1 MPRFYTPQPLATG
14 TEIVLDAASARHVQV
29 LRMQPGGALVLFNGQ
44 GGEYA
49 AAVTHM
55 GRSEVRVCVGPHHSA
70 EREAA
75 RAVHIAI
82 GMPAN
87 ERMEWLVEKA
97 TELGVASI
105 QPLMTERTV
114 LRLSGERAE
123 KKQAHWQAVA
133 VAACEQS
140 GRNRVP
146 VVHAVQNFSHW
157 LAAKTQSRLAPALGS
172 NAANADDTALRCAD
186 DTALRCANDTALRC
200 ANDTAPRCADDT
212 ALRSANDTPLRC
224 ANDTALRCA
233 NDTALRCA
241 DDTPLRCV
249 FSVHHASL
257 LASAFAAPPA
267 CVIECLC
274 GPEGGLSPA
283 EEAAATASGYT
294 PVSLGPR
301 VLRSET
307 APLAALALWT
317 L

>member
-123 KKQAHWQAVA
+123 KKQAHWQAIA

-172 NAANADDTALRCAD
+172 NAADADDTALRCAD
-186 DTALRCANDTALRC
+186 DTALRCANDT
-200 ANDTAPRCADDT
+200 P
-212 ALRSANDTPLRC
+212 
-224 ANDTALRCA
+224 
-233 NDTALRCA
+233 LRCA

-307 APLAALALWT
+307 APLVALALWT

>member
-14 TEIVLDAASARHVQV
+14 DELALDAASARHVQV
-29 LRMQPGGALVLFNGQ
+29 LRMQPGGALTVFNGQ

-49 AAVTHM
+49 AEVTHM
-55 GRSEVRVCVGPHHSA
+55 GRSEVRVRVGPHDSA

-75 RAVHIAI
+75 RAVHIVI

-97 TELGVASI
+97 TELGAASI

-114 LRLSGERAE
+114 LRLSGERAQ
-123 KKQAHWQAVA
+123 KKQTHWQAIA

-157 LAAKTQSRLAPALGS
+157 LAGKTASKLAPATS
-172 NAANADDTALRCAD
+172 DSTADSSDAV
-186 DTALRCANDTALRC
+186 
-200 ANDTAPRCADDT
+200 
-212 ALRSANDTPLRC
+212 
-224 ANDTALRCA
+224 
-233 NDTALRCA
+233 
-241 DDTPLRCV
+241 LRCV

-257 LASAFAAPPA
+257 LAGALVASPA
-267 CVIECLC
+267 RAIECLC

-283 EEAAATASGYT
+283 EEAAAIDSGYT

>member
-1 MPRFYTPQPLATG
+1 MPRFYTPQPLTTG
-14 TEIVLDAASARHVQV
+14 AELALDAASARHVQV
-29 LRMQPGGALVLFNGQ
+29 LRMQPGGALTLFNGQ

-49 AAVTHM
+49 AEVTHM
-55 GRSEVRVCVGPHHSA
+55 GRSEVRVLVSA
-70 EREAA
+70 HDSTEREAA
-75 RAVHIAI
+75 RAVHIVM

-97 TELGVASI
+97 TELGAASI

-114 LRLSGERAE
+114 LRLSGERAQ
-123 KKQAHWQAVA
+123 KKQAHWQAIA

-146 VVHAVQNFSHW
+146 VLYAVQSFSHW
-157 LAAKTQSRLAPALGS
+157 LAAQTQSKLAPALAS
-172 NAANADDTALRCAD
+172 NAGDS
-186 DTALRCANDTALRC
+186 
-200 ANDTAPRCADDT
+200 
-212 ALRSANDTPLRC
+212 RSAV
-224 ANDTALRCA
+224 
-233 NDTALRCA
+233 
-241 DDTPLRCV
+241 LRCV

-257 LASAFAAPPA
+257 LASAFAAPPTHA
-267 CVIECLC
+267 IECLC

-283 EEAAATASGYT
+283 EEAAAIDNGYA